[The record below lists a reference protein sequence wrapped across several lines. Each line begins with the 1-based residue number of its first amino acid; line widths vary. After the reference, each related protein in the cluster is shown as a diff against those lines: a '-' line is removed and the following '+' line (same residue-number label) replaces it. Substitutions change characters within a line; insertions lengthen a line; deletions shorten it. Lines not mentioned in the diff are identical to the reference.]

1 MRKQSI
7 VAIGLAVAGS
17 ICVTACSSGTGGQS
31 SVGGDS
37 GQPAEQ
43 AKSYANEPAELVL
56 YGAPGDPPEVWE
68 ERFGEQLKKK
78 FPQYKFTYI
87 QKSGTNTIE
96 NMIASGAQ
104 VDLIYDSVGNAV
116 NSVVATGS
124 QLDLSELIKKHNVDM
139 NRFEPATVE
148 AVKQFGGLYGFPVHS
163 GGLVLYYNKAIFDK
177 FGVGYPKDGMTWEE
191 AIELGN
197 KLTRND
203 NGTQYIGLGPSF
215 THAISMSSYSLPF
228 VDKATEKAAINN
240 DKFKKI
246 VETLI
251 MAPAKAVG
259 YKERIAV
266 LKRMFNNDDFM
277 KERNI
282 AMFVMNFGLQGQKD
296 FESLDWDMAALPVF
310 KELPGVGTQ
319 PYPNF
324 LFISNASK
332 YKDQAMEVLK
342 YVTSDDVQMALSKK
356 GYIPVLKNESIRNAF
371 AQDSNVKN
379 KNVVKAVFANKFAP
393 PIARTRYDGKVTGP
407 LQTNVM
413 KAILGEIDL
422 NTALRVAEEEANK
435 AIEAEKKK

>member
-1 MRKQSI
+1 MRKHWTI
-7 VAIGLAVAGS
+7 VTGLLVIGSVWL
-17 ICVTACSSGTGGQS
+17 TACSDGKSGQS
-31 SVGGDS
+31 SVDS
-37 GQPAEQ
+37 DKPAEQ
-43 AKSYANEPAELVL
+43 AKSYANEPAELVI
-56 YGAPGDPPEVWE
+56 YGAPGDPPEVWN
-68 ERFGEQLKKK
+68 ERFGDQLQKK
-78 FPQYKFTYI
+78 FPNYKFTYI
-87 QKSGTNTIE
+87 QRSGTNTIE

-124 QLDLSELIKKHNVDM
+124 QLDLSELVKKHNVDM
-139 NRFEPATVE
+139 SRFEPATVE

-177 FGVGYPKDGMTWEE
+177 FGVGYPKDGMTWDE

-203 NGTQYIGLGPSF
+203 NGTQYIGLGQSYI
-215 THAISMSSYSLPF
+215 HVLSMNAYSLPF
-228 VDKATEKAAINN
+228 VDKATEKAAINS
-240 DKFKKI
+240 DKYKKI
-246 VETLI
+246 VDTLI
-251 MAPAKAVG
+251 MAPAKAIG
-259 YKERIAV
+259 YKEQIAT
-266 LKRMFNNDDFM
+266 LKRLFNNNDFM

-282 AMFVMNFGLQGQKD
+282 AMYVMNFGLQGQKD

-310 KELPGVGTQ
+310 KDNPGMGTQ

-342 YVTSDDVQMALSKK
+342 YVTSDETQLALSKK
-356 GYIPVLKNESIRNAF
+356 GYIPVLKNESIKNAF

-379 KNVVKAVFANKFAP
+379 KNVVKAVFTNKFAS
-393 PIARTRYDGKVTGP
+393 PIARTKYDGKLNSP
-407 LQTNVM
+407 LQTNLI

-422 NTALRVAEEEANK
+422 NTALRQTEEEVNK